1 MNFDFALLLV
11 VLSGITGV
19 VWLIDALFFNKAR
32 LAENPPIKDPVPVEY
47 AKSFFPVLF
56 AILLI
61 RSFVY
66 EPFKIPSG
74 SMIPTFHIGDFILVN
89 KFAYGMR
96 LPVLNNKIIAIG
108 EPKRGDIIV
117 FRYPGGSRMGEA
129 PPVGTPYVKRCVGLP
144 GDKIAFFNHQL
155 SINGVPVSAEEIGPY
170 SSKGLGQTGKGFR
183 GGEATLLFEHL
194 PGRDHQALWFGTP
207 NDPTSLDGEWTVPDN
222 MYFAMGDNRDNSA
235 DSRDWGFVPEE
246 NLMGRADLIW
256 MNFDSERPGWVA
268 WNRLFTKPR

>member
-96 LPVLNNKIIAIG
+96 LPVLNNKILAIG
-108 EPKRGDIIV
+108 APKRGDIIV
-117 FRYPGGSRMGEA
+117 FRFPGGGSAGKVS
-129 PPVGTPYVKRCVGLP
+129 PVGTPYVKRCVGLP
-144 GDKIAFFNHQL
+144 GDKITFSNHQL
-155 SINGVPVSAEEIGPY
+155 SINDVPVASEEIGPY
-170 SSKGLGQTGKGFR
+170 SQQGQTGVGFS
-183 GGEATLLFEHL
+183 EKTTLLLEHL
-194 PGRDHQALWFGTP
+194 PGRDHQALWFGTSNNP
-207 NDPTSLDGEWTVPDN
+207 NWLDGEWTVPEN

-256 MNFDSERPGWVA
+256 MNFDSQRPGWVA